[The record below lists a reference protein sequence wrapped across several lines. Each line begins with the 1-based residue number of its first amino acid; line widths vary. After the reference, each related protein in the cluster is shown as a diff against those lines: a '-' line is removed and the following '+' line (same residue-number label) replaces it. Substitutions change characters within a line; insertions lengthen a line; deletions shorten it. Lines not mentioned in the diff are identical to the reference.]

1 MAMSDPMNDAD
12 MIRFL
17 AGLAG
22 WKPDDCHCGYLE
34 CSWQGFFKRG
44 NEVGRLDYPH
54 SLDAIARDLLP
65 LLREKGWLYALTWYP
80 DSKRHEFII
89 HEPGT
94 VPSVVY
100 EDPDPARAAFE
111 AIYEAFK
118 GGEG

>member
-1 MAMSDPMNDAD
+1 MSEPMSDAD
-12 MIRFL
+12 KIRFL
-17 AGLAG
+17 AELAG
-22 WKPDDCHCGYLE
+22 WHAVEDVWGNWWAHTDGYGQYALP
-34 CSWQGFFKRG
+34 
-44 NEVGRLDYPH
+44 DYPH

-111 AIYEAFK
+111 AIYEALH
-118 GGEG
+118 GGEE